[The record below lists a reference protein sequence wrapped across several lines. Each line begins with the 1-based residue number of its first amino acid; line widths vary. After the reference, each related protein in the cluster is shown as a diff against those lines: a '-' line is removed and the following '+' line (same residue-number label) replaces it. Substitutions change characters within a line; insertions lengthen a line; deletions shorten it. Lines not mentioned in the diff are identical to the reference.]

1 MQNNHKNP
9 MSMNAGELVYYASIW
24 LYFTCGSLSNSMI
37 GQMDIVNTFIQ
48 AGTYASIL
56 GFVFRIIIMKKI
68 SKRNFFIFVASVIAA
83 LVMYY
88 YSKSM
93 IPLIIFLSLIGA
105 EGTDSKIIGKV
116 FFCSTGVIVILST
129 ILSLLGAIE
138 DRIFVMAIAR
148 IIRHSFGMTYV
159 TIWAAYMFFLCASM
173 IYIRRNKLRWTDYF
187 ICVIV
192 AYVSYVYCRARLES
206 FMLIAMLILLTV
218 CNKIQDSKV
227 YKVFTV
233 YSFAISGLLAYGL
246 QIGYAMFPE
255 KFAIVDYLLSWR
267 LRQTAKVLS
276 QYDFKLFGQVIRMQG
291 NGTVNFDTNIGYFF
305 VDSFYI
311 NYALKFG
318 ILFIAILFVIM
329 TLVFRHLYEKGFRR
343 ELIFLSTACYHGVII
358 SSIILPYM
366 NPLFLMAYSDYTR
379 KGVANPYVSDNVEKR
394 HRRKIIRISI

>member
-1 MQNNHKNP
+1 MTVTHPEYKIVHGSPDNCPKLCDDYANKDNRVKVIHKK
-9 MSMNAGELVYYASIW
+9 NAGVSAARNDGLKAATGDYVIFCDSDDWMEDTGLEA
-24 LYFTCGSLSNSMI
+24 LYEAAVESNADM
-37 GQMDIVNTFIQ
+37 T
-48 AGTYASIL
+48 
-56 GFVFRIIIMKKI
+56 
-68 SKRNFFIFVASVIAA
+68 
-83 LVMYY
+83 
-88 YSKSM
+88 
-93 IPLIIFLSLIGA
+93 
-105 EGTDSKIIGKV
+105 
-116 FFCSTGVIVILST
+116 
-129 ILSLLGAIE
+129 
-138 DRIFVMAIAR
+138 
-148 IIRHSFGMTYV
+148 IRHSFGMTYV

>member
-1 MQNNHKNP
+1 
-9 MSMNAGELVYYASIW
+9 
-24 LYFTCGSLSNSMI
+24 MI

-138 DRIFVMAIAR
+138 DRIFVMGIAR